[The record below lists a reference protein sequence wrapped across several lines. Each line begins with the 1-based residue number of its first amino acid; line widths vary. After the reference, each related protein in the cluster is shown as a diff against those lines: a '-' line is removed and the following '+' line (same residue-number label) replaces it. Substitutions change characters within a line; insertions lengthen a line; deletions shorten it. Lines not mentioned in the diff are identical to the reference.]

1 MDLSI
6 DSTPQLATAV
16 QLAVQQQVLG
26 GMKADGAQIA
36 QMIATS
42 APTPAIGSVNGP
54 SQGKNV
60 DAFV

>member
-1 MDLSI
+1 MDSI

-16 QLAVQQQVLG
+16 QLAVQSQVLG
-26 GMKADGAQIA
+26 GMKAQGAAIA
-36 QMIATS
+36 QLIKS